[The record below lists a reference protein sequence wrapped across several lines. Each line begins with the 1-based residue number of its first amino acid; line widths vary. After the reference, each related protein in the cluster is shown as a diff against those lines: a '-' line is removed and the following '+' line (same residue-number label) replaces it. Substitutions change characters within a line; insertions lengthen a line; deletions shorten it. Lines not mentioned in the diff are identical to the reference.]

1 MNKIKIAKQ
10 KRLASGMTESEK
22 HFSEFLKKFTERSRI
37 HHESLKKAIAI
48 REAKSKL
55 TAEERKLLDLE

>member
-37 HHESLKKAIAI
+37 HHESLKKAILMDEI
-48 REAKSKL
+48 EKK
-55 TAEERKLLDLE
+55 